1 MTTLDRTVIFMKLRF
16 WITAK
21 IVLFFCLVFSHF
33 AHGSDTTL
41 KAASNESSHA
51 ELNEYLELKQLM
63 KRTALEYDK
72 SEGLHQFVLGSRF
85 VNASF
90 NQREELADLYQKYQ
104 SSEPADPALKSI
116 LIGIV
121 NEQSKF
127 IKSVIEKI
135 DSLNAQDQAKQSTLE
150 AQTDILILEQIIL
163 RRNRILNRYLSAL
176 QLNTQY
182 QESLGLEYAQDKA
195 YLEKKLET
203 YALVAAD
210 TVEALLDAKE
220 NLKNILVFANDAVKG
235 EVDQKLQALEHK
247 KTGAIDT
254 LSKRIEL
261 MNGLGMDTQELSQF
275 LVIARGQLS
284 GELLDKDILVG
295 LSEKMGNALLLWFS
309 DNGIDLILNIV
320 MFIAVIIVFTV
331 IAKLVRKLV
340 QNALDHSNLRMSALL
355 HKFFVSMSSKLVLL
369 IGFLIAL
376 SQLGV
381 EVGPMLAGLGM
392 VGFIIGF
399 ALQDTLSNFAS
410 GMMILIYR
418 PFDEGNLIETAGV
431 TGIVSKLS
439 LVSTTVLTFDNQ
451 SLVIPN
457 SKIWGDVI
465 RNVTAQTTRR
475 IDMVFGIGYSDDIPK
490 AEAVLAGI
498 LDEHPKVLKNP
509 EPMIKVHTLNES
521 SVDFI
526 VRPWVATS
534 DYWDVYWDITRTVKQ
549 RFDEEG
555 ISIPFPQRDVHLY
568 QTAIEQKTGDTL

>member
-1 MTTLDRTVIFMKLRF
+1 MKHRF
-16 WITAK
+16 WIAAR
-21 IVLFFCLVFSHF
+21 IVILSFLFSNGFISNSY
-33 AHGSDTTL
+33 ATT
-41 KAASNESSHA
+41 SA
-51 ELNEYLELKQLM
+51 EPSPQPIQEHTEYLELKRLM
-63 KRTALEYDK
+63 AKTAEEF
-72 SEGLHQFVLGSRF
+72 SHSVGVHRFVLGSRF
-85 VNASF
+85 VNAAF
-90 NQREELADLYQKYQ
+90 EQREKLATLYGKFQ
-104 SSEPADPALKSI
+104 SSAQPDPALKAI
-116 LIGIV
+116 LVDIV
-121 NEQSKF
+121 NEQSKS
-127 IKSVIEKI
+127 IRSVIEKI
-135 DSLNAQDQAKQSTLE
+135 DTFNAQDNDKQAKLE
-150 AQTDILILEQIIL
+150 AQTDILIHEQVVD
-163 RRNRILNRYLSAL
+163 RRNRILDKYLHAL
-176 QLNTQY
+176 FVNTQY
-182 QESLGLEYAQDKA
+182 QRGLDLDHKADTA
-195 YLEKKLET
+195 YLEKKLDT
-203 YALVAAD
+203 YAVYAAD
-210 TVEALLDAKE
+210 SVEALLDARE
-220 NLKNILVFANDAVKG
+220 NFQNILVFANADVKA
-235 EVDQKLQALEHK
+235 EIDNKLQALEHK
-247 KTGAIDT
+247 KVGSIET
-254 LSKRIEL
+254 LSQRIEL
-261 MNGLGMDTQELSQF
+261 MNRLSMDTQELSQF
-275 LVIARGQLS
+275 LVIARGELS
-284 GELLDKDILVG
+284 GDMLDADIIVG
-295 LSEKMGNALLLWFS
+295 LGQQMTNALMRWFT
-309 DNGIDLILNIV
+309 DNGADLILNLV
-320 MFIAVIIVFTV
+320 MFFLVILVFSF
-331 IAKLVRKLV
+331 IAKLVRKV
-340 QNALDHSNLRMSALL
+340 VENALEHSHLKISALL

-475 IDMVFGIGYSDDIPK
+475 VDLVFGIGYSDDIPK
-490 AEAVLAGI
+490 AEAVLASI
-498 LDEHPKVLKNP
+498 VAEHPKVLKNP

-568 QTAIEQKTGDTL
+568 QAAIEQQDDSK

>member
-1 MTTLDRTVIFMKLRF
+1 M
-16 WITAK
+16 TAK
-21 IVLFFCLVFSHF
+21 IVILSCIVTTGFVFSSY
-33 AHGSDTTL
+33 ATTNSENPPPAI
-41 KAASNESSHA
+41 KEHA
-51 ELNEYLELKQLM
+51 EYLELQHM
-63 KRTALEYDK
+63 MIETAGEFDR
-72 SEGLHQFVLGSRF
+72 STGLHRFVLGSRY
-85 VNASF
+85 VNAF
-90 NQREELADLYQKYQ
+90 FEQREKLASLYQNYQ
-104 SSEPADPALKSI
+104 NAKEPDPVLKKI
-116 LIGIV
+116 LIDIV
-121 NEQSKF
+121 NEQSTS
-127 IKSVIEKI
+127 IKSIIEKI
-135 DSLNAQDQAKQSTLE
+135 DTLNAQDNDKQAQLE
-150 AQTDILILEQIIL
+150 AQTDILIHEQVVA
-163 RRNRILNRYLSAL
+163 RRNRILDQYLQAL
-176 QLNTQY
+176 FVNTQY
-182 QESLGLEYAQDKA
+182 QQGLDLDHTSDVT
-195 YLEKKLET
+195 YLEQKLQT
-203 YALVAAD
+203 YARYAAD
-210 TVEALLDAKE
+210 SVEALLDARE
-220 NLKNILVFANDAVKG
+220 NFLRVLGFANADVQT
-235 EVDQKLQALEHK
+235 EINDKLQALEHK
-247 KTGAIDT
+247 KVGAIET
-254 LSKRIEL
+254 LAQRIQL
-261 MNGLGMDTQELSQF
+261 MNSLSMDTQELSQF
-275 LVIARGQLS
+275 LVIARGKLS
-284 GELLDKDILVG
+284 GDLLDADIIVG
-295 LSEKMGNALLLWFS
+295 LSEQMTNALARWFS
-309 DNGIDLILNIV
+309 ENGIDLILNII
-320 MFIAVIIVFTV
+320 MFFAVLLVFSI
-331 IAKLVRKLV
+331 IAKLVRKVV
-340 QNALDHSNLRMSALL
+340 QNALDHSNLKISALL

-475 IDMVFGIGYSDDIPK
+475 VDLVFGIGYSDDIPK

-509 EPMIKVHTLNES
+509 EPMIKLHTLNES

-555 ISIPFPQRDVHLY
+555 ISIPFPQRDIHIY
-568 QTAIEQKTGDTL
+568 QTAIEQSDEAK

>member
-1 MTTLDRTVIFMKLRF
+1 MKHPL
-16 WITAK
+16 WMTAK
-21 IVLFFCLVFSHF
+21 IVILSCIVTTGFVFNSY
-33 AHGSDTTL
+33 ATTNSENPPPAI
-41 KAASNESSHA
+41 KEHA
-51 ELNEYLELKQLM
+51 EYLELQHM
-63 KRTALEYDK
+63 MIETAGEFDR
-72 SEGLHQFVLGSRF
+72 STGLHRFVLGSRY
-85 VNASF
+85 VNAF
-90 NQREELADLYQKYQ
+90 FEQREKLASLYQNYQ
-104 SSEPADPALKSI
+104 NVKEPDPVLKKI
-116 LIGIV
+116 LIDIV
-121 NEQSKF
+121 NEQSTS
-127 IKSVIEKI
+127 IKSIIEKI
-135 DSLNAQDQAKQSTLE
+135 DTLNAQDNDKQAQLE
-150 AQTDILILEQIIL
+150 AQTDILIHEQVVA
-163 RRNRILNRYLSAL
+163 RRNRILDQYLQAL
-176 QLNTQY
+176 FVNTQY
-182 QESLGLEYAQDKA
+182 QQGLDLDHTSDVT
-195 YLEKKLET
+195 YLEQKLQT
-203 YALVAAD
+203 YARYAAD
-210 TVEALLDAKE
+210 SVEALLDARE
-220 NLKNILVFANDAVKG
+220 NFLRVLGFANADVQT
-235 EVDQKLQALEHK
+235 EINDKLQALEHK
-247 KTGAIDT
+247 KVGAIET
-254 LSKRIEL
+254 LAQRIQL
-261 MNGLGMDTQELSQF
+261 MNSLSMDTQELSQF
-275 LVIARGQLS
+275 LVIARGKLS
-284 GELLDKDILVG
+284 GDLLDADIIVG
-295 LSEKMGNALLLWFS
+295 LSEQMTNALARWFS
-309 DNGIDLILNIV
+309 ENGIDLILNII
-320 MFIAVIIVFTV
+320 MFFAVLLVFSI
-331 IAKLVRKLV
+331 IAKLVRKVV
-340 QNALDHSNLRMSALL
+340 QNALDHSNLKISALL

-475 IDMVFGIGYSDDIPK
+475 VDLVFGIGYSDDIPK

-509 EPMIKVHTLNES
+509 EPMIKLHTLNES

-555 ISIPFPQRDVHLY
+555 ISIPFPQRDVHVY
-568 QTAIEQKTGDTL
+568 QAAIEQQDDSK

>member
-1 MTTLDRTVIFMKLRF
+1 MKHRF
-16 WITAK
+16 WIAAR
-21 IVLFFCLVFSHF
+21 IVILSFLFSNGFISNSY
-33 AHGSDTTL
+33 ATT
-41 KAASNESSHA
+41 SA
-51 ELNEYLELKQLM
+51 EPSPQPIQEHTEYLELKRLM
-63 KRTALEYDK
+63 AKTAEEF
-72 SEGLHQFVLGSRF
+72 SHSVGVHRFVLGSRF
-85 VNASF
+85 VNAAF
-90 NQREELADLYQKYQ
+90 EQREKLATLYGKFQ
-104 SSEPADPALKSI
+104 SSAQPDPALKAI
-116 LIGIV
+116 LVDIV
-121 NEQSKF
+121 NEQSKS
-127 IKSVIEKI
+127 IRSVIEKI
-135 DSLNAQDQAKQSTLE
+135 DIFNAQDNDKQAKLE
-150 AQTDILILEQIIL
+150 AQTDILIHEQVVD
-163 RRNRILNRYLSAL
+163 RRNRILDKYLHAL
-176 QLNTQY
+176 FVNTQY
-182 QESLGLEYAQDKA
+182 QRGLDLDHKADTA

-203 YALVAAD
+203 YAVYAAD
-210 TVEALLDAKE
+210 SVEALLDAKE
-220 NLKNILVFANDAVKG
+220 NFKNILVFANADVKA
-235 EVDQKLQALEHK
+235 EIDNKLQALEHK
-247 KTGAIDT
+247 KVGSIET
-254 LSKRIEL
+254 LSQRIEL
-261 MNGLGMDTQELSQF
+261 MNRLSMDTQELSQF
-275 LVIARGQLS
+275 LVIARGELS
-284 GELLDKDILVG
+284 GDMLDADILVG
-295 LSEKMGNALLLWFS
+295 LGQQMTNALMRWFT
-309 DNGIDLILNIV
+309 DNGADLILNLV
-320 MFIAVIIVFTV
+320 MFFLVILVFSF
-331 IAKLVRKLV
+331 IAKLVRKV
-340 QNALDHSNLRMSALL
+340 VENALEHSHLKISALL

-475 IDMVFGIGYSDDIPK
+475 VDLVFGIGYSDDIPK
-490 AEAVLAGI
+490 AEAVLASI
-498 LDEHPKVLKNP
+498 VAEHPKVLKNP

-568 QTAIEQKTGDTL
+568 QAAIEQQDDSK

>member
-1 MTTLDRTVIFMKLRF
+1 MKHSL
-16 WITAK
+16 WMTAK
-21 IVLFFCLVFSHF
+21 LVILSCIVTTGFVFSSY
-33 AHGSDTTL
+33 ATTNSENPPPAI
-41 KAASNESSHA
+41 KEHA
-51 ELNEYLELKQLM
+51 EYLELQHM
-63 KRTALEYDK
+63 MIETAGEFDR
-72 SEGLHQFVLGSRF
+72 STGLHRFVLGSRY
-85 VNASF
+85 VNAF
-90 NQREELADLYQKYQ
+90 FEQREKLASLYQNYQ
-104 SSEPADPALKSI
+104 NAKEPDPVLKKI
-116 LIGIV
+116 LIDIV
-121 NEQSKF
+121 NEQSTS
-127 IKSVIEKI
+127 IKSIIEKI
-135 DSLNAQDQAKQSTLE
+135 DTLNAQDNDKQAQLE
-150 AQTDILILEQIIL
+150 AQTDILIHEQVVA
-163 RRNRILNRYLSAL
+163 RRNRILDQYLQAL
-176 QLNTQY
+176 FVNTQY
-182 QESLGLEYAQDKA
+182 QQGLDLDHTSDVT
-195 YLEKKLET
+195 YLEQKLQT
-203 YALVAAD
+203 YARYAAD
-210 TVEALLDAKE
+210 SVEALLDARE
-220 NLKNILVFANDAVKG
+220 NFLRVLGFANADVQT
-235 EVDQKLQALEHK
+235 EINDKLQALEHK
-247 KTGAIDT
+247 KVGAIET
-254 LSKRIEL
+254 LAQRIQL
-261 MNGLGMDTQELSQF
+261 MNSLSMDTQELSQF
-275 LVIARGQLS
+275 LVIARGKLS
-284 GELLDKDILVG
+284 GDLLDADIIVG
-295 LSEKMGNALLLWFS
+295 LSEQMTNALARWFS
-309 DNGIDLILNIV
+309 ENGIDLILNII
-320 MFIAVIIVFTV
+320 MFFAVLLVFSI
-331 IAKLVRKLV
+331 IAKLVRKVV
-340 QNALDHSNLRMSALL
+340 QNALDHSNLKISALL

-475 IDMVFGIGYSDDIPK
+475 VDLVFGIGYSDDIPK

-555 ISIPFPQRDVHLY
+555 ISIPFPQRDVHVY
-568 QTAIEQKTGDTL
+568 QAAIEQQDDSK

>member
-1 MTTLDRTVIFMKLRF
+1 MKHSL
-16 WITAK
+16 WMTAK
-21 IVLFFCLVFSHF
+21 LVILSCIVTTGFVFSSY
-33 AHGSDTTL
+33 ATTNSENPPPAI
-41 KAASNESSHA
+41 KEHA
-51 ELNEYLELKQLM
+51 EYLELQHM
-63 KRTALEYDK
+63 MIETAGEFDR
-72 SEGLHQFVLGSRF
+72 STGLHRFVLGSRY
-85 VNASF
+85 VNAF
-90 NQREELADLYQKYQ
+90 FEQREKLASLYQNYQ
-104 SSEPADPALKSI
+104 NAKEPDPVLKKI
-116 LIGIV
+116 LIDIV
-121 NEQSKF
+121 NEQSTS
-127 IKSVIEKI
+127 IKSIIEKI
-135 DSLNAQDQAKQSTLE
+135 DTLNAQDNDKQAQLE
-150 AQTDILILEQIIL
+150 AQTDILIHEQVVA
-163 RRNRILNRYLSAL
+163 RRNRILDQYLQAL
-176 QLNTQY
+176 FVNTQY
-182 QESLGLEYAQDKA
+182 QQGLDLDHTSDVT
-195 YLEKKLET
+195 YLEQKLQT
-203 YALVAAD
+203 YARYAAD
-210 TVEALLDAKE
+210 SVEALLDARE
-220 NLKNILVFANDAVKG
+220 NFLRVLGFANADVQT
-235 EVDQKLQALEHK
+235 EINDKLQALEHK
-247 KTGAIDT
+247 KVGAIET
-254 LSKRIEL
+254 LAQRIQL
-261 MNGLGMDTQELSQF
+261 MNSLSMDTREISQF
-275 LVIARGQLS
+275 LVIARGKLS
-284 GELLDKDILVG
+284 GDLLDADIIVG
-295 LSEKMGNALLLWFS
+295 LSEQMTNALARWFS
-309 DNGIDLILNIV
+309 ENGIDLILNII
-320 MFIAVIIVFTV
+320 MFFAVLLVFSI
-331 IAKLVRKLV
+331 IAKLVRKVV
-340 QNALDHSNLRMSALL
+340 QNALDHSNLKISALL

-475 IDMVFGIGYSDDIPK
+475 VDLVFGIGYSDDIPK

-509 EPMIKVHTLNES
+509 EPMIKLHTLNES

-555 ISIPFPQRDVHLY
+555 ISIPFPQRDVHVY
-568 QTAIEQKTGDTL
+568 QAAIEQQDDSK

>member
-1 MTTLDRTVIFMKLRF
+1 MKHPL
-16 WITAK
+16 WMTAK
-21 IVLFFCLVFSHF
+21 IVILSCIITTGFVFNSY
-33 AHGSDTTL
+33 ATTNSENPPPAI
-41 KAASNESSHA
+41 KEHA
-51 ELNEYLELKQLM
+51 EYLELQHM
-63 KRTALEYDK
+63 MIETAGEFDR
-72 SEGLHQFVLGSRF
+72 STGLHRFVLGSRY
-85 VNASF
+85 VNAF
-90 NQREELADLYQKYQ
+90 FEQREKLASLYQNYQ
-104 SSEPADPALKSI
+104 NVKEPDPVLKKI
-116 LIGIV
+116 LIDIV
-121 NEQSKF
+121 NEQSTS
-127 IKSVIEKI
+127 IKSIIEKI
-135 DSLNAQDQAKQSTLE
+135 DTLNAQDNDKQAQLE
-150 AQTDILILEQIIL
+150 AQTDILIHEQVVA
-163 RRNRILNRYLSAL
+163 RRNRILDQYLQAL
-176 QLNTQY
+176 FVNTQY
-182 QESLGLEYAQDKA
+182 QQGLDLDHTSDVT
-195 YLEKKLET
+195 YLEQKLQT
-203 YALVAAD
+203 YARYAAD
-210 TVEALLDAKE
+210 SVEALLDARE
-220 NLKNILVFANDAVKG
+220 NFLRVLGFANADVQT
-235 EVDQKLQALEHK
+235 EINDKLQALEHK
-247 KTGAIDT
+247 KVGAIET
-254 LSKRIEL
+254 LAQRIQL
-261 MNGLGMDTQELSQF
+261 MNSLSMDTQELSQF
-275 LVIARGQLS
+275 LVIARGKLS
-284 GELLDKDILVG
+284 GDLLDADIIVG
-295 LSEKMGNALLLWFS
+295 LSEQMTNALARWFS
-309 DNGIDLILNIV
+309 ENGIDLILNII
-320 MFIAVIIVFTV
+320 MFFAVLLVFSI
-331 IAKLVRKLV
+331 IAKLVRKVV
-340 QNALDHSNLRMSALL
+340 QNALDHSNLKISALL

-475 IDMVFGIGYSDDIPK
+475 VDLVFGIGYSDDIPK

-509 EPMIKVHTLNES
+509 EPMIKLHTLNES

-555 ISIPFPQRDVHLY
+555 ISIPFPQRDIHIY
-568 QTAIEQKTGDTL
+568 QTAIEQSDEAK